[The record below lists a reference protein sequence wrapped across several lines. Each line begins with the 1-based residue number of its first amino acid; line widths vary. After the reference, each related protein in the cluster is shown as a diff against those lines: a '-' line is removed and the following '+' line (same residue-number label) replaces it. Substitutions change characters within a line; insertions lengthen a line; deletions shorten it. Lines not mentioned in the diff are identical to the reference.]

1 MSVWKSDEKLL
12 IFASLISPSE
22 IILFEKYYQG
32 FDTVFHHQMKHLNFL
47 LSISSGDETASHAL
61 YMYITSTHL
70 ACAKNYAILSCKLSL
85 RPKNITSSPLS
96 SPVNV

>member
-32 FDTVFHHQMKHLNFL
+32 FDTVFNHQMKHLNFL
-47 LSISSGDETASHAL
+47 LSISSGDETMSH
-61 YMYITSTHL
+61 S
-70 ACAKNYAILSCKLSL
+70 
-85 RPKNITSSPLS
+85 
-96 SPVNV
+96 